1 MRGGVSSTQG
11 NIWKREE
18 EWNYEHER
26 TTIFL
31 RLATY
36 MYAHIHRARLLP
48 ELLKLS
54 SMRNRPPQP
63 HFLDQKNW
71 DWFHV
76 PPFIPSLSHNTTS
89 CSCWS
94 HTWSLY
100 TYILA
105 NIVSDTSLYEPWTRS
120 LPSIPLVMKAGG
132 KKIRTDVSF
141 MRPYFLLFI
150 SSAPVS
156 VRIRKNWRWIELND
170 RANASGGWSD
180 IRYRG
185 LTSGGGHL
193 MDWTKRFDH
202 KSIGR

>member
-1 MRGGVSSTQG
+1 M
-11 NIWKREE
+11 EL
-18 EWNYEHER
+18 R
-26 TTIFL
+26 TWANNHFL
-31 RLATY
+31 TTSYIY
-36 MYAHIHRARLLP
+36 MYAHIHRARLLS
-48 ELLKLS
+48 ELPTLS
-54 SMRNRPPQP
+54 SMRNRPPSP
-63 HFLDQKNW
+63 HFLGQKNW

-76 PPFIPSLSHNTTS
+76 PPSLYPPSLIIPLHVHVEAT
-89 CSCWS
+89 
-94 HTWSLY
+94 HGV
-100 TYILA
+100 YIRA

-120 LPSIPLVMKAGG
+120 LPSIPRVMKAGG

-185 LTSGGGHL
+185 LTSEGGHL